1 MKYLDE
7 NNGAE
12 WGIKLSHV
20 RRDSDLHSTG
30 VKHNSEAISAGLV
43 QIYTRKWD
51 RRTGNHRS
59 DLLQSYCLNWSNAE
73 AYKTGRVLYYQ
84 DVELNCVLNHTG
96 VCMGFDLDR
105 SSINM
110 HIKIKKKDNFSEY
123 CSTQSASISD
133 QPRY

>member
-30 VKHNSEAISAGLV
+30 VKHNSETISAGLV
-43 QIYTRKWD
+43 QIYTHKWD
-51 RRTGNHRS
+51 GRTGNHRS
-59 DLLQSYCLNWSNAE
+59 DLLQSYCLNWSNVE
-73 AYKTGRVLYYQ
+73 AYKTGRVP
-84 DVELNCVLNHTG
+84 VIRMLNCVLNHTG
-96 VCMGFDLDR
+96 VCMDFDLDM

-110 HIKIKKKDNFSEY
+110 QIKIKKKGNYSEY

>member
-30 VKHNSEAISAGLV
+30 VKHNSETISAGLV

-51 RRTGNHRS
+51 GRTGNHRS
-59 DLLQSYCLNWSNAE
+59 DLLQSYCLNWNNVE
-73 AYKTGRVLYYQ
+73 AYKTGRVP
-84 DVELNCVLNHTG
+84 VIRMLNCVLNHTG

-123 CSTQSASISD
+123 CSTQSASISN